1 MPDLL
6 FKRNKT
12 IRYIVKVARKSPRDI
27 KIIIEK
33 AYQKKKGKHTNQ
45 AVQAYEL
52 FSKGKSLLE
61 VTIELN
67 LGQSQ
72 AMGYYN

>member
-33 AYQKKKGKHTNQ
+33 AYQKEKGKHTNQ
-45 AVQAYEL
+45 AVQHYEL
-52 FSKGKSLLE
+52 FSKG
-61 VTIELN
+61 
-67 LGQSQ
+67 
-72 AMGYYN
+72 